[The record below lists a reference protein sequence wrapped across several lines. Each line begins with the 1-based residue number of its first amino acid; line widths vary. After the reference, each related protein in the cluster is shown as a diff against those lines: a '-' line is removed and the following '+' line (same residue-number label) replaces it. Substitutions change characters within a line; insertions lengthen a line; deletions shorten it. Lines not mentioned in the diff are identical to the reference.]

1 MTARCKIMTEKAGL
15 EQRASGTSRYNRGS
29 FTLIP
34 RSMTMT
40 ANSVGPLNR
49 TFPLTLEGA
58 VVRLEPIRQEHAEL
72 FWEVAKEDMEDIF
85 RWIPY
90 AVQTREDFT
99 RLVDKAFSEQE
110 RGESIVFATVERT
123 TGRVIGSTRFMNID
137 RVNRRVE
144 IGSTW
149 IAPAWQ
155 RTTVNT
161 EAKYLMLRHAFEI
174 WGCMRVELKTDALNQ
189 KSRNAILRIGAK
201 EEGTLRRHLLTW
213 TGRVRDT
220 VYFSI
225 LDSEWPEVKA
235 KLEAKISFAQNRG

>member
-1 MTARCKIMTEKAGL
+1 MQDKHG
-15 EQRASGTSRYNRGS
+15 NV
-29 FTLIP
+29 TLKKE
-34 RSMTMT
+34 SM
-40 ANSVGPLNR
+40 SSGPLNIVL
-49 TFPLTLEGA
+49 PLTLEGA
-58 VVRLEPIRQEHAEL
+58 AVGLEPVRREHAQQ
-72 FWEVAKEDMEDIF
+72 FWEVAKNDLDDIF

-90 AVQTREDFT
+90 SMTTLEDFQK
-99 RLVDKAFSEQE
+99 LIDKAFDEQE
-110 RGESIVFATVERT
+110 RGESVVFATVERRS
-123 TGRVIGSTRFMNID
+123 GRAIGSTRFMNID

-155 RTTVNT
+155 RTPVNT
-161 EAKYLMLRHAFEI
+161 EAKYLMLRHAFEL

-225 LDSEWPEVKA
+225 LDHEWAEVKA
-235 KLEAKISFAQNRG
+235 KLEGRMSGSRM